1 MDWNSISISNQ
12 NNDNNNLNH
21 DISSCLIDFPIDFQE
36 KLICFVK
43 NFVESRKNVS
53 VLIIECND
61 GDIVRKL
68 ALLNIVRLIAM
79 DRCRE
84 NIEKCHNKSPTTIQ
98 KESGSTT
105 TAHKNGELEYL
116 IDDIEHSIV
125 HDSSIDLIVDLS
137 LIGKSETEISS
148 LHIANVQRILKENNS
163 NWIVVGDKSLN
174 LEFNSNDFER
184 QKQFEKN
191 HFGNVFSFT
200 KKENNLE
207 KQRDNRKF
215 LYTTLIDKD
224 QNENS
229 LTFLEKNNR
238 KQNNID
244 DDDDD
249 DDDELDANFFDDEG
263 DPLAAATASQI
274 WEV

>member
-79 DRCRE
+79 DRCGE
-84 NIEKCHNKSPTTIQ
+84 NIENCHNKSPTTIQ

-148 LHIANVQRILKENNS
+148 LHIANVQRILKENNL
-163 NWIVVGDKSLN
+163 SLI
-174 LEFNSNDFER
+174 
-184 QKQFEKN
+184 
-191 HFGNVFSFT
+191 H
-200 KKENNLE
+200 
-207 KQRDNRKF
+207 
-215 LYTTLIDKD
+215 I
-224 QNENS
+224 
-229 LTFLEKNNR
+229 
-238 KQNNID
+238 
-244 DDDDD
+244 
-249 DDDELDANFFDDEG
+249 
-263 DPLAAATASQI
+263 
-274 WEV
+274 